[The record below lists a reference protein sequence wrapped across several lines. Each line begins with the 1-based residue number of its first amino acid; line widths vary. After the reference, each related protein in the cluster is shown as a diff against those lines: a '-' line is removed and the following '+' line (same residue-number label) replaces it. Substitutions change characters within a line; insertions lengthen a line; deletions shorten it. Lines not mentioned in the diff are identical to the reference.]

1 VKNMKHTA
9 ARTRRAVLRAT
20 AHLHAGSCAASRG
33 PGRDRRGAHAWARAN
48 RAALRLTT
56 RVHEGLQEAA
66 RRPDRGD
73 ISTTTV
79 IIWVAA
85 VTGAVL
91 IAGTIAVVIG
101 KYNGRLSGL

>member
-1 VKNMKHTA
+1 MKHTA
-9 ARTRRAVLRAT
+9 ARTRRAVHRAT
-20 AHLHAGSCAASRG
+20 THPHTDPYTATRG
-33 PGRDRRGAHAWARAN
+33 PGRDRRGAHAWERAN
-48 RAALRLTT
+48 RAVLRLTT
-56 RVHEGLQEAA
+56 RVQEGLEEAA

-91 IAGTIAVVIG
+91 IAGTIAVVIN
-101 KYNGRLSGL
+101 KYNGKLNGL

>member
-1 VKNMKHTA
+1 MKYIA
-9 ARTRRAVLRAT
+9 ARTRHTVLR
-20 AHLHAGSCAASRG
+20 LSM
-33 PGRDRRGAHAWARAN
+33 
-48 RAALRLTT
+48 RLQ
-56 RVHEGLQEAA
+56 ESLQEAS

-91 IAGTIAVVIG
+91 IAGTIAVVIS
-101 KYNGRLSGL
+101 KYNGKLAGL

>member
-1 VKNMKHTA
+1 M
-9 ARTRRAVLRAT
+9 
-20 AHLHAGSCAASRG
+20 
-33 PGRDRRGAHAWARAN
+33 
-48 RAALRLTT
+48 RLSTQLQ
-56 RVHEGLQEAA
+56 EGLEEAT

-91 IAGTIAVVIG
+91 IAGTIAVVIA
-101 KYNGRLSGL
+101 KYNGKLNGL

>member
-1 VKNMKHTA
+1 MKHTA
-9 ARTRRAVLRAT
+9 ARTY
-20 AHLHAGSCAASRG
+20 
-33 PGRDRRGAHAWARAN
+33 
-48 RAALRLTT
+48 RAAHWATT
-56 RVHEGLQEAA
+56 RLQAGLEDAR

-91 IAGTIAVVIG
+91 IAGTIALVIA
-101 KYNGRLSGL
+101 KYNGRLNGL

>member
-1 VKNMKHTA
+1 MKHTA

-20 AHLHAGSCAASRG
+20 TRSRTNLDSASRG
-33 PGRDRRGAHAWARAN
+33 PGRGRRKTHTWARTN
-48 RAALRLTT
+48 RVVIRLTS
-56 RVHEGLQEAA
+56 RVREGLQEAA

-91 IAGTIAVVIG
+91 IAGTIAVVIA
-101 KYNGRLSGL
+101 KYNGKLNGL

>member
-1 VKNMKHTA
+1 M
-9 ARTRRAVLRAT
+9 
-20 AHLHAGSCAASRG
+20 
-33 PGRDRRGAHAWARAN
+33 N
-48 RAALRLTT
+48 RAALRLSA
-56 RVHEGLQEAA
+56 RVREGLEEAA

-91 IAGTIAVVIG
+91 IAGTIALVIA
-101 KYNGRLSGL
+101 KYNGQLNNL